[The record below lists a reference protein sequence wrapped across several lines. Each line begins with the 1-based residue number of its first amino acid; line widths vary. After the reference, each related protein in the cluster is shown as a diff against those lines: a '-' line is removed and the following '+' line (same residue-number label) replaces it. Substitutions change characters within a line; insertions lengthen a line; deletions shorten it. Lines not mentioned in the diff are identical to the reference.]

1 MSKPK
6 KLVLDDGGYFRQGFD
21 ITIAG
26 LGFFTFVFGLAL
38 FMTDATLVGLL
49 LPCGVL
55 GSGLFLWTAINVTIG
70 LVHQSRDRLAVNQ
83 LFEDE
88 ILACWRFE
96 AAEWKKVVRAEAK
109 EMVPKD
115 DIPDYMGAVYSSIA
129 GFIIAVILVVVGKF
143 VIREPEAMPIIW
155 ACAVGV
161 FLLMFGVGAYQ
172 PIKQR
177 IKARRY
183 ARKALRVAAP
193 RIWFTHNGVYHETLG
208 YTELSNV
215 VKITDQ
221 TRSRDAITFT
231 FSVPDGDKGSGHKQ
245 RVSFKV
251 PSDCIEQARQL
262 VRRYRRDC
270 LWD

>member
-1 MSKPK
+1 MSKPQ
-6 KLVLDDGGYFRQGFD
+6 KLVLDDSGYFRQGFD

-26 LGFFTFVFGLAL
+26 FGFLTFVFGLAL
-38 FMTDATLVGLL
+38 FTTEATLAGLL
-49 LPCGVL
+49 LPFGVL
-55 GSGLFLWTAINVTIG
+55 GSGLFLWTAINVTVG
-70 LVHQSRDRLAVNQ
+70 LVHQSRDRLAVNR

-96 AAEWKKVVRAEAK
+96 AAEWKKVVKTEAE

-129 GFIIAVILVVVGKF
+129 GLVIAVILVVVGKF
-143 VIREPEAMPIIW
+143 VIREPEAMPVIW

-161 FLLMFGVGAYQ
+161 FLLMLGIGAFQ
-172 PIKQR
+172 PIQQR
-177 IKARRY
+177 RKARRY

-208 YTELSNV
+208 YTALINV

-231 FSVPDGDKGSGHKQ
+231 FLVPAGDMGSDHKQ

-251 PSDCIEQARQL
+251 PLDCVKQARRL
-262 VRRYRRDC
+262 VRRYRQDC